1 MAAMRLSTNTLT
13 CRGALLI
20 AAFSFLISAPTS
32 AQVKTRV
39 VRRIGDDTVVVIA
52 GESFRAGSL
61 HRTIL
66 GDNWRD
72 EWTTPI
78 KVPVLNLA
86 TVHGGLKPTK
96 EGGGFQAPN
105 LRFEAADGSEWV
117 FRMVK
122 KVRTILG
129 PEYDHT
135 LIEYI
140 VRDEG
145 SASHPTA
152 LLAAAP
158 LVTTAGV
165 LHPTPKLYYMPDDP
179 ALGEHRKTFAGVLG
193 ELEEHPSVPD
203 KGRAFANADKIIDTD
218 TLLGRINTDA
228 KTRIDARQ
236 LLTARLLDLMM
247 GDNDRHPDQWKWAR
261 LSKDDNALWEP
272 IATDRDKV
280 FVNYEGLLLNIARMA
295 VPSLV
300 RFSANYPDP
309 SALSANAIEF
319 DRRLLGT
326 LGKSTWDSVATSL
339 MQRITDPVIDNA
351 VAQMPP
357 EFARYNPGIAS
368 RLKARRNAL
377 RSVADRYYG
386 ELWRVADV
394 HGTDA
399 DDQLNVMRVGDG
411 IVDVVLQSG
420 NDAPYFARRFYA
432 GETKEIRIYLHGGD
446 DQAVIDGHVRSSI
459 AVRVIGGNGTNTI
472 RDISTVGG
480 RASPTRIYDQGPVT
494 NVKYARDTLDE
505 KANVDM
511 AFNHSFNRRPW
522 VKAYGT
528 LIPPVQ
534 DRGGSMRPILG
545 IHSQRGLGIY
555 PVIGVARYQYGFR
568 HVPYAMKEQ
577 ADFSYATSGRI
588 RVRAAIDKR
597 FEESDTHIPVTGHFS
612 QFEVVQFH
620 GFGNDAP
627 DLRGLFYSVRQKQWQ
642 FYPAIGHSFNPA
654 SELSLGPVLRYT
666 STDSVVNRF
675 ITQLHPTGFSA
686 FGQTGLQLKMHLDS
700 RYYPD
705 TLKPRLVFD
714 LTSAGYPAIWD
725 VNRPYES
732 VDGSVAAFFTI
743 PIGNKPVLA
752 MRGGGKKLWGD
763 FPYFDA
769 AFLGGSETYR
779 VEEKQHW
786 AGDASLYGST
796 ELRVPIA
803 KFPLILPLD
812 VGAIGFGD
820 VGRVYYQGNSPGG
833 WHTAAGVGF
842 WVGYLDPGRSVTVL
856 FTNRAGRRLV
866 TSFGFAF

>member
-1 MAAMRLSTNTLT
+1 MAPINSARTLSF
-13 CRGALLI
+13 RGALFV
-20 AAFSFLISAPTS
+20 AAVSLTGVRTLG
-32 AQVKTRV
+32 AQSQTKV
-39 VRRIGDDTVVVIA
+39 VQRIGSDTVVVIP
-52 GESFRAGSL
+52 GESFRAGSFHKAL
-61 HRTIL
+61 L
-66 GDNWRD
+66 GENWRE

-78 KVPVLNLA
+78 KVPVLNLR
-86 TVHGGLKPTK
+86 TTHGGLKPTK
-96 EGGGFQAPN
+96 TGGGFQAPN
-105 LRFEAADGSEWV
+105 LRFDAADGSEWV

-158 LVTTAGV
+158 ILSTAGV
-165 LHPTPKLYYMPDDP
+165 LHPSPKLYYMPDDP
-179 ALGEHRKTFAGVLG
+179 ALGEFRSTFAGVLG
-193 ELEEHPSVPD
+193 ELEEHPSAPKD
-203 KGRAFANADKIIDTD
+203 GKAFAGAEKIIGSD
-218 TLLGRINTDA
+218 TLLERLNTDA
-228 KTRIDARQ
+228 KTRVDARQ
-236 LLTARLLDLMM
+236 LLTARLVDLLL
-247 GDNDRHPDQWKWAR
+247 GDNDRHPDQWDWAR
-261 LSKDDNALWEP
+261 FSKDDNAAWEP

-280 FVNYEGLLLNIARMA
+280 FVNYEGLLPNIARFA

-300 RFSANYPDP
+300 KFSATYPDP
-309 SALSANAIEF
+309 SALSANATEF
-319 DRRLLGT
+319 DRRLLQT
-326 LGKSTWDSVATSL
+326 LGKATWDSIATSL

-357 EFARYNPGIAS
+357 EYARYSAGIAS
-368 RLKARRNAL
+368 RLKARRNGL

-394 HGTDA
+394 QGTDA
-399 DDQLNVMRVGDG
+399 DDQLNVMRAGDG

-432 GETKEIRIYLHGGD
+432 NETNEIRIYLHGGD

-459 AVRVIGGNGTNTI
+459 PIRVIGGNGTNTI
-472 RDISTVGG
+472 RDISTVAG

-494 NVKYARDTLDE
+494 NVKYAPDTLDI

-522 VKAYGT
+522 VHAYGT

-534 DRGGSMRPILG
+534 DRGGSTRPLIG
-545 IHSQRGLGIY
+545 IHSQRALGYY
-555 PVIGVARYQYGFR
+555 PVIGIARYQYGFR
-568 HVPYAMKEQ
+568 DVPYAMMER
-577 ADFSYATSGRI
+577 ADFSYATTGRI

-597 FEESDTHIPVTGHFS
+597 FEESDTHIPVSGHFS

-620 GFGNDAP
+620 GFGNDVP
-627 DLRGLFYSVRQKQWQ
+627 DLRGLFYAVRQKQWQ
-642 FYPAIGHSFNPA
+642 FFPAIGHSFNPA
-654 SELSLGPVLRYT
+654 SELSLGPTLRYT
-666 STDSVVNRF
+666 TTDSLANRF
-675 ITQLHPTGFSA
+675 ITQLNPTGFA
-686 FGQTGLQLKMHLDS
+686 TYGQTGLQLSLHLDS

-705 TLKPRLVFD
+705 TLKPRFVLEA
-714 LTSAGYPAIWD
+714 SGAGYPGIWS
-725 VNRPYES
+725 VKTPYES
-732 VDGSVAAFFTI
+732 LDGWAAAFFTL
-743 PIGNKPVLA
+743 PMAKKPVLA
-752 MRGGGKKLWGD
+752 FRAGGKKLWGD

-786 AGDASLYGST
+786 AGDASLYGTS

-803 KFPLILPLD
+803 EFPFILPLN
-812 VGAIGFGD
+812 VGAIAFAD
-820 VGRVYYQGNSPGG
+820 AGRVYFNGDSPGG
-833 WHTAAGVGF
+833 WHTAAGGGF
-842 WVGYLDPGRSVTVL
+842 WIGYRHPTPGIQIL
-856 FTNRAGRRLV
+856 LTNRSGRRLY
-866 TSFGFAF
+866 TNFGFAF